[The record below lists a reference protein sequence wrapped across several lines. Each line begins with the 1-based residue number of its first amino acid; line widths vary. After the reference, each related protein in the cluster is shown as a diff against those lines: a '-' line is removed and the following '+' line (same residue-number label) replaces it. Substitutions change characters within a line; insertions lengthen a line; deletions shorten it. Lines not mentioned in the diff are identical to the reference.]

1 MGKRAAD
8 VVGTTGVRS
17 PQPKAH
23 KATSSEEAASGAA
36 AIDQAAHDKAVIE
49 AAAVAAA
56 EPKPE
61 VPKVLYED
69 SEKAAHDQAASGGA
83 ASGDVRDAHDPSYS
97 TFPPGEACNGRRH
110 DRACRKRQGAYA
122 ETSSIC
128 RLALFNILIQER
140 SCPTSEALI
149 CISLPRSRQLP

>member
-36 AIDQAAHDKAVIE
+36 AIDQAAHDKAVME
-49 AAAVAAA
+49 AAAAAAA

-61 VPKVLYED
+61 VPKVQD
-69 SEKAAHDQAASGGA
+69 NKKI
-83 ASGDVRDAHDPSYS
+83 
-97 TFPPGEACNGRRH
+97 
-110 DRACRKRQGAYA
+110 RKRQPTTKILKTRYG
-122 ETSSIC
+122 S
-128 RLALFNILIQER
+128 RLQLDA
-140 SCPTSEALI
+140 
-149 CISLPRSRQLP
+149 RSRSFSIFSFLAGKVVLG